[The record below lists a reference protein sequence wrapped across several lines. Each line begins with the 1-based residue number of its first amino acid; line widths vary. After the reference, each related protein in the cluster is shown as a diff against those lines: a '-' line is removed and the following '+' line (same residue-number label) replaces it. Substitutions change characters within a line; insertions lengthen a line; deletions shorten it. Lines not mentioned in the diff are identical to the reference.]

1 MDRSPS
7 SGSGCWFRRTILEK
21 WLIVSLCLSS
31 VCLITLTLV
40 LANEMVSQSYRDT
53 DRDRVSD
60 QDSLKGHTAA
70 PFVSTGIVDSSLETK
85 HFESE
90 ILRNSTQVATHDAA
104 PANEKLTKKV
114 SRNKET
120 YFQQKTLQQTAAE
133 NAIPI
138 RFSSDDEE
146 NSSKEEIG
154 SRLGESLRKKIEI
167 ADRKFAE
174 RYPRDHAGSA
184 LRQVRVL

>member
-1 MDRSPS
+1 MDLSPS

-40 LANEMVSQSYRDT
+40 LANEMVSQSYRD
-53 DRDRVSD
+53 RDRVSD
-60 QDSLKGHTAA
+60 RNSLKGHSAA
-70 PFVSTGIVDSSLETK
+70 PFVSTGNVDSSLETK

-90 ILRNSTQVATHDAA
+90 ILRNSTQVPTHGAA
-104 PANEKLTKKV
+104 PANEKLMKKV

-133 NAIPI
+133 NAI

-146 NSSKEEIG
+146 NSSKEESG

-184 LRQVRVL
+184 LRQVRFL

>member
-1 MDRSPS
+1 
-7 SGSGCWFRRTILEK
+7 
-21 WLIVSLCLSS
+21 
-31 VCLITLTLV
+31 
-40 LANEMVSQSYRDT
+40 
-53 DRDRVSD
+53 
-60 QDSLKGHTAA
+60 
-70 PFVSTGIVDSSLETK
+70 VDSSLETK

-90 ILRNSTQVATHDAA
+90 ILRNSTQVPTHGAA
-104 PANEKLTKKV
+104 PANEKLMKKV

-133 NAIPI
+133 NAI

-146 NSSKEEIG
+146 NSSKEESG

-184 LRQVRVL
+184 LRQVRFL

>member
-21 WLIVSLCLSS
+21 WLIVSLCLTS

-40 LANEMVSQSYRDT
+40 LANEMVSQSYRD
-53 DRDRVSD
+53 RDPVSD
-60 QDSLKGHTAA
+60 RNSLKGHSAS
-70 PFVSTGIVDSSLETK
+70 PFVSTGNVDSSLETK

-90 ILRNSTQVATHDAA
+90 ILRNSTQGPTHDTT
-104 PANEKLTKKV
+104 PTNEKLTKKA
-114 SRNKET
+114 SRNKEN

-133 NAIPI
+133 NAI
-138 RFSSDDEE
+138 RFSSDEEE

-167 ADRKFAE
+167 VDRKFAE

-184 LRQVRVL
+184 LRQVRFL